1 MRKPWIISDMKVF
14 YLLRN
19 DELSITAL
27 TDIKQ
32 HLNRLT
38 PVAVAAAVTGEPE
51 TASHL
56 SATERKAA
64 ADDADVESE

>member
-1 MRKPWIISDMKVF
+1 MRKPWIISLTDMKVF

-19 DELSITAL
+19 DDELSITAL

-32 HLNRLT
+32 HLNRLA
-38 PVAVAAAVTGEPE
+38 AVVTGEPE

-56 SATERKAA
+56 SAIECKAV